1 MNSPRVTNKVTDKA
15 TDKVT
20 DEAREKAGDQATGPV
35 ASITPRDAW
44 LAVLRK
50 TTSDVFA
57 TMVGISLDVTPATVG
72 TPLVSESQDASV
84 VAYVTG
90 MIGIAGAVRAVFS
103 LRCSDLT
110 AARIA
115 SRMLGISAEE
125 AAAQKSDA
133 IGEICNMIAGHFK
146 HEVGHGDS
154 CTLTIPTVVVGGSYS
169 IHCLEKGERLAFP
182 ITCEGETV
190 LVALDIRG

>member
-1 MNSPRVTNKVTDKA
+1 MNMPGVADKVTDKA
-15 TDKVT
+15 PD
-20 DEAREKAGDQATGPV
+20 RV
-35 ASITPRDAW
+35 ASIMPREAW

-50 TTSDVFA
+50 TTSDVFG
-57 TMVGISLDVTPATVG
+57 TMVGISPDICPATAGMPVV
-72 TPLVSESQDASV
+72 LESQDASV

-110 AARIA
+110 ATSIA